1 MEGCSLADA
10 RRQGV
15 GPTRAAKRAIDFEG
29 PSAILFESPCVQ
41 LVKPKES
48 VSVNT
53 DTCTGCKKCITE
65 IGCPGLGFD
74 QTRKGAKSKD
84 RGQAFVD
91 ASLCNGCGL
100 CVQVCPFKAIELPGN
115 AEERRPMRNV
125 LLTGVGGQG
134 TVLAAKVLAQ
144 AAQAKGWQVR
154 TAETIGMAQ
163 RGGSVVSHVR
173 MGDNGEEVIAP
184 LVAKGTADM
193 IIAFEPAEAARVL
206 PYLAP
211 DGVMVSAT
219 TSIQPI
225 TAALSTEPYLAEAT
239 IASLDERLN
248 KCAAA
253 PARFVLV
260 DDESVLSQVGN
271 RKALNT
277 VLLAF
282 ALKTGHLPLSLDDLR
297 DAIRACVKPRF
308 VELNLAA
315 IDLVESKE

>member
-1 MEGCSLADA
+1 
-10 RRQGV
+10 
-15 GPTRAAKRAIDFEG
+15 
-29 PSAILFESPCVQ
+29 
-41 LVKPKES
+41 
-48 VSVNT
+48 
-53 DTCTGCKKCITE
+53 
-65 IGCPGLGFD
+65 
-74 QTRKGAKSKD
+74 
-84 RGQAFVD
+84 
-91 ASLCNGCGL
+91 
-100 CVQVCPFKAIELPGN
+100 
-115 AEERRPMRNV
+115 MRNV

-173 MGDNGEEVIAP
+173 MGDDGEEVIAP

-225 TAALSTEPYLAEAT
+225 TAALSSEPYLAET
-239 IASLDERLN
+239 TVTSLDERLN
-248 KCAAA
+248 ECAAA
-253 PARFVLV
+253 PVRFVLV
-260 DDESVLSQVGN
+260 DDEAVLSQVGN

-282 ALKTGHLPLSLDDLR
+282 ALKTGHLPLSLGDLR

>member
-1 MEGCSLADA
+1 
-10 RRQGV
+10 
-15 GPTRAAKRAIDFEG
+15 
-29 PSAILFESPCVQ
+29 
-41 LVKPKES
+41 
-48 VSVNT
+48 
-53 DTCTGCKKCITE
+53 
-65 IGCPGLGFD
+65 
-74 QTRKGAKSKD
+74 
-84 RGQAFVD
+84 
-91 ASLCNGCGL
+91 
-100 CVQVCPFKAIELPGN
+100 
-115 AEERRPMRNV
+115 MRNV

-225 TAALSTEPYLAEAT
+225 TAALSTEPYLAKAT
-239 IASLDERLN
+239 IASLEKRLN
-248 KCAAA
+248 VRAGE

-260 DDESVLSQVGN
+260 DDEAVLSQVGN

>member
-1 MEGCSLADA
+1 
-10 RRQGV
+10 
-15 GPTRAAKRAIDFEG
+15 
-29 PSAILFESPCVQ
+29 
-41 LVKPKES
+41 
-48 VSVNT
+48 
-53 DTCTGCKKCITE
+53 
-65 IGCPGLGFD
+65 
-74 QTRKGAKSKD
+74 
-84 RGQAFVD
+84 
-91 ASLCNGCGL
+91 
-100 CVQVCPFKAIELPGN
+100 
-115 AEERRPMRNV
+115 MRNV

-173 MGDNGEEVIAP
+173 MGDTGEEVIAP

-225 TAALSTEPYLAEAT
+225 TAALSSEPYLAKAT
-239 IASLDERLN
+239 VASLDERLN
-248 KCAAA
+248 VRAGER
-253 PARFVLV
+253 ARFVLV
-260 DDESVLSQVGN
+260 DDGAVLSQVGN
-271 RKALNT
+271 RKAINT

>member
-1 MEGCSLADA
+1 
-10 RRQGV
+10 
-15 GPTRAAKRAIDFEG
+15 
-29 PSAILFESPCVQ
+29 
-41 LVKPKES
+41 
-48 VSVNT
+48 
-53 DTCTGCKKCITE
+53 
-65 IGCPGLGFD
+65 
-74 QTRKGAKSKD
+74 
-84 RGQAFVD
+84 
-91 ASLCNGCGL
+91 
-100 CVQVCPFKAIELPGN
+100 
-115 AEERRPMRNV
+115 MRNV

-184 LVAKGTADM
+184 LVARGTADM

-239 IASLDERLN
+239 IASLGRRLN
-248 KCAAA
+248 GSAEA

-260 DDESVLSQVGN
+260 DDEAVLSQVGN

-297 DAIRACVKPRF
+297 DAVRACVKPRF

>member
-1 MEGCSLADA
+1 
-10 RRQGV
+10 
-15 GPTRAAKRAIDFEG
+15 
-29 PSAILFESPCVQ
+29 
-41 LVKPKES
+41 
-48 VSVNT
+48 
-53 DTCTGCKKCITE
+53 
-65 IGCPGLGFD
+65 
-74 QTRKGAKSKD
+74 
-84 RGQAFVD
+84 
-91 ASLCNGCGL
+91 
-100 CVQVCPFKAIELPGN
+100 
-115 AEERRPMRNV
+115 MRNV

-144 AAQAKGWQVR
+144 AAQAKGWRVR

-248 KCAAA
+248 ECAAA

-260 DDESVLSQVGN
+260 DDEAVLSQVGN

>member
-1 MEGCSLADA
+1 
-10 RRQGV
+10 
-15 GPTRAAKRAIDFEG
+15 
-29 PSAILFESPCVQ
+29 
-41 LVKPKES
+41 
-48 VSVNT
+48 
-53 DTCTGCKKCITE
+53 
-65 IGCPGLGFD
+65 
-74 QTRKGAKSKD
+74 
-84 RGQAFVD
+84 
-91 ASLCNGCGL
+91 
-100 CVQVCPFKAIELPGN
+100 
-115 AEERRPMRNV
+115 MRNV

-239 IASLDERLN
+239 IASLRGRLN
-248 KCAAA
+248 GSAEA
-253 PARFVLV
+253 PPVSSSSMMRPCYPRWKIGRRSILCF
-260 DDESVLSQVGN
+260 
-271 RKALNT
+271 
-277 VLLAF
+277 
-282 ALKTGHLPLSLDDLR
+282 LPLHLKR
-297 DAIRACVKPRF
+297 DICRF
-308 VELNLAA
+308 RSMICATRFA
-315 IDLVESKE
+315 HA

>member
-1 MEGCSLADA
+1 
-10 RRQGV
+10 
-15 GPTRAAKRAIDFEG
+15 
-29 PSAILFESPCVQ
+29 
-41 LVKPKES
+41 
-48 VSVNT
+48 
-53 DTCTGCKKCITE
+53 
-65 IGCPGLGFD
+65 
-74 QTRKGAKSKD
+74 
-84 RGQAFVD
+84 
-91 ASLCNGCGL
+91 
-100 CVQVCPFKAIELPGN
+100 
-115 AEERRPMRNV
+115 MRNV

-193 IIAFEPAEAARVL
+193 IIAFEPAEAARAL

-225 TAALSTEPYLAEAT
+225 TAALSSEPYLAEAT
-239 IASLDERLN
+239 IASLGGRLN
-248 KCAAA
+248 GSAEA

-260 DDESVLSQVGN
+260 DDEAVLSQVGN

-297 DAIRACVKPRF
+297 DAVRACVKPRF

>member
-1 MEGCSLADA
+1 
-10 RRQGV
+10 
-15 GPTRAAKRAIDFEG
+15 
-29 PSAILFESPCVQ
+29 
-41 LVKPKES
+41 
-48 VSVNT
+48 
-53 DTCTGCKKCITE
+53 
-65 IGCPGLGFD
+65 
-74 QTRKGAKSKD
+74 
-84 RGQAFVD
+84 
-91 ASLCNGCGL
+91 
-100 CVQVCPFKAIELPGN
+100 
-115 AEERRPMRNV
+115 MRNV

-239 IASLDERLN
+239 IASLRGRLN
-248 KCAAA
+248 GSDEA

-260 DDESVLSQVGN
+260 DDEAVLSQVRN

-297 DAIRACVKPRF
+297 DAVRACVKPRF

>member
-1 MEGCSLADA
+1 
-10 RRQGV
+10 
-15 GPTRAAKRAIDFEG
+15 
-29 PSAILFESPCVQ
+29 
-41 LVKPKES
+41 
-48 VSVNT
+48 
-53 DTCTGCKKCITE
+53 
-65 IGCPGLGFD
+65 
-74 QTRKGAKSKD
+74 
-84 RGQAFVD
+84 
-91 ASLCNGCGL
+91 
-100 CVQVCPFKAIELPGN
+100 
-115 AEERRPMRNV
+115 MRNV

-173 MGDNGEEVIAP
+173 MGDTGEEVIAP

-219 TSIQPI
+219 TSVQPI
-225 TAALSTEPYLAEAT
+225 TAALSTEPYLAKAT
-239 IASLDERLN
+239 VTSLEKRLN
-248 KCAAA
+248 VSAGE

-260 DDESVLSQVGN
+260 DDEAVLSQVGN

-297 DAIRACVKPRF
+297 DAVRACVKPRF

>member
-1 MEGCSLADA
+1 
-10 RRQGV
+10 
-15 GPTRAAKRAIDFEG
+15 
-29 PSAILFESPCVQ
+29 
-41 LVKPKES
+41 
-48 VSVNT
+48 
-53 DTCTGCKKCITE
+53 
-65 IGCPGLGFD
+65 
-74 QTRKGAKSKD
+74 
-84 RGQAFVD
+84 
-91 ASLCNGCGL
+91 
-100 CVQVCPFKAIELPGN
+100 
-115 AEERRPMRNV
+115 MRNV

-173 MGDNGEEVIAP
+173 MGDTGEEVIAP

-211 DGVMVSAT
+211 DGVMVSASI
-219 TSIQPI
+219 SIQPI
-225 TAALSTEPYLAEAT
+225 TAALSSEPYLAKAT
-239 IASLDERLN
+239 VTSLEKRLN
-248 KCAAA
+248 VRAGE

-260 DDESVLSQVGN
+260 DDEAVLSQVGN

>member
-1 MEGCSLADA
+1 
-10 RRQGV
+10 
-15 GPTRAAKRAIDFEG
+15 
-29 PSAILFESPCVQ
+29 
-41 LVKPKES
+41 
-48 VSVNT
+48 
-53 DTCTGCKKCITE
+53 
-65 IGCPGLGFD
+65 
-74 QTRKGAKSKD
+74 
-84 RGQAFVD
+84 
-91 ASLCNGCGL
+91 
-100 CVQVCPFKAIELPGN
+100 
-115 AEERRPMRNV
+115 MRNV

-173 MGDNGEEVIAP
+173 MGDTGEEVIAP

-225 TAALSTEPYLAEAT
+225 TAALSTEPYLAKAT
-239 IASLDERLN
+239 VASLEKRLN
-248 KCAAA
+248 VRAEA

-260 DDESVLSQVGN
+260 DDEAVLSQVGN

-308 VELNLAA
+308 VELNLVA

>member
-1 MEGCSLADA
+1 
-10 RRQGV
+10 
-15 GPTRAAKRAIDFEG
+15 
-29 PSAILFESPCVQ
+29 
-41 LVKPKES
+41 
-48 VSVNT
+48 
-53 DTCTGCKKCITE
+53 
-65 IGCPGLGFD
+65 
-74 QTRKGAKSKD
+74 
-84 RGQAFVD
+84 
-91 ASLCNGCGL
+91 
-100 CVQVCPFKAIELPGN
+100 
-115 AEERRPMRNV
+115 MRNV

-144 AAQAKGWQVR
+144 AAQARGWQVR

-173 MGDNGEEVIAP
+173 MGDDGEEVIAP

-225 TAALSTEPYLAEAT
+225 TAALSSEPYLAKAT
-239 IASLDERLN
+239 VTSLEKRLN
-248 KCAAA
+248 VRAGE

-260 DDESVLSQVGN
+260 DDEAVLSQVGN

>member
-1 MEGCSLADA
+1 
-10 RRQGV
+10 
-15 GPTRAAKRAIDFEG
+15 
-29 PSAILFESPCVQ
+29 
-41 LVKPKES
+41 
-48 VSVNT
+48 
-53 DTCTGCKKCITE
+53 
-65 IGCPGLGFD
+65 
-74 QTRKGAKSKD
+74 
-84 RGQAFVD
+84 
-91 ASLCNGCGL
+91 
-100 CVQVCPFKAIELPGN
+100 
-115 AEERRPMRNV
+115 MRNV

-248 KCAAA
+248 ECAAA

-260 DDESVLSQVGN
+260 DDEAVLSQVGN

-297 DAIRACVKPRF
+297 DAVCACVKPRF

>member
-1 MEGCSLADA
+1 
-10 RRQGV
+10 
-15 GPTRAAKRAIDFEG
+15 
-29 PSAILFESPCVQ
+29 
-41 LVKPKES
+41 
-48 VSVNT
+48 
-53 DTCTGCKKCITE
+53 
-65 IGCPGLGFD
+65 
-74 QTRKGAKSKD
+74 
-84 RGQAFVD
+84 
-91 ASLCNGCGL
+91 
-100 CVQVCPFKAIELPGN
+100 
-115 AEERRPMRNV
+115 MRNV

-248 KCAAA
+248 ECAAP

-260 DDESVLSQVGN
+260 DDEAVLSQVGN

-315 IDLVESKE
+315 IDLVEGKE